1 MAIAVAALCVPRP
14 DELLEAVLE
23 LNRTVTVDM
32 HADEI
37 VYEHVQRMRT
47 LFVGRFFCVRLLSRD
62 GAELGTVYA
71 TGRLRSDRRDH
82 IALTRDALKLHGL
95 SAPHPAA
102 SAIAITDRYEPV
114 FVHGERGFDVP
125 LADGNVIAGIMSV
138 EYPDDTQIPADD
150 RALIV
155 QLSLQLSSALRNARL
170 HRESVYL
177 RDYLGKLL
185 DHANVPIMV
194 MGRGGEVTLANRAF
208 LTVTGMKR
216 EEIIGHDWLS
226 LLPEPERRRL
236 LPVYINAMRG
246 EPSTNFEAKLPRRDG
261 SAAQVAVNAASIL
274 SPDGD
279 IEGVI
284 YIYRDVT
291 ELRELEEQIIHAE
304 KLATLGQLAAGVVHE
319 LNNPLTSISVY
330 GDYLL
335 QKATRESAPAGDIEK
350 LKRIVESAQRILNFT
365 RDLVT
370 YARPSTERP
379 VPTDVHE
386 LLDQALGYCEHLI
399 EETAAKVERQFDVS
413 LPPVYGVRGQLV
425 QVFVNLITNACH
437 AMPLGAGQLR
447 IATEP
452 AGDGRLAVRVT
463 DNGRGI
469 PEQHLQRV
477 FEPFFT
483 TKGEGKGTGLGL
495 SIVKNIVEQHRGAI
509 NVQSEVGRGT
519 VFGIELACRPDPRET

>member
-1 MAIAVAALCVPRP
+1 VPGP
-14 DELLEAVLE
+14 DEVLEVVLE
-23 LNRTVTVDM
+23 LNRSVTVDM
-32 HADEI
+32 HADEV
-37 VYEHVQRMRT
+37 VYEHVQRMRQ
-47 LFVGRFFCVRLLSRD
+47 LFEGRFFCVRLLHHDR
-62 GAELGTVYA
+62 GELGTVYA
-71 TGRLRSDRRDH
+71 TGRLRPERRDRVE
-82 IALTRDALKLHGL
+82 LTREAARRHGL
-95 SAPHPAA
+95 RSDAPP
-102 SAIAITDRYEPV
+102 SPLVTLTDRYEPA
-114 FVHGERGFDVP
+114 FALGATGFDVP
-125 LADGNVIAGIMSV
+125 LTDGGLIAGILTV
-138 EYPDDTQIPADD
+138 EYPLGCTIPIDD

-155 QLSLQLSSALRNARL
+155 QLSLQLASALRNARL

-177 RDYLGKLL
+177 RDYLSKLL

-194 MGRGGEVTLANRAF
+194 MGRGGEITLVNRAF
-208 LTVTGMKR
+208 LTITGMRR
-216 EEIIGHDWLS
+216 EELIGQDWMS

-246 EPSTNFEAKLPRRDG
+246 EPTASFDARLPRRDG
-261 SAAQVAVNAASIL
+261 SVAQVAVNAASIL

-291 ELRELEEQIIHAE
+291 ELRALEGQIIHAE

-330 GDYLL
+330 GDFLL
-335 QKATRESAPAGDIEK
+335 QKALRDEAPHGDVEK
-350 LKRIVESAQRILNFT
+350 LRRIVESAQRILNFT

-370 YARPSTERP
+370 YARPSTEKP
-379 VPTDVHE
+379 VLIDAHE
-386 LLDQALGYCEHLI
+386 LIEQAIGYCEHLI
-399 EETAAKVERQFDVS
+399 EETAARIDRRYDAA

-437 AMPLGAGQLR
+437 AMPHGAGRLVV
-447 IATEP
+447 ATSL
-452 AGDGRLAVRVT
+452 AGDGRLLVRLT

-469 PEQHLQRV
+469 PEQTLLRV

-495 SIVKNIVEQHRGAI
+495 SIVKNIVEQHGGVIA
-509 NVQSEVGRGT
+509 VHSEIGRGT
-519 VFGIELACRPDPRET
+519 TFDVELACRADPRETMP